1 MRILAALLIL
11 ISARTAHAGMCESL
25 VTGLFTFAHNLFD
38 KTGRSYGFAKALSDI
53 QRLASSTHYHEMPG
67 ASSTVLDGMIQEFQ
81 SSPSVTAEEKAKFY
95 EEVVKIFLA
104 EAARRAGPE
113 HFTNNVGYG
122 QNAIMVWI
130 VLNASRAAN
139 KPEIQRLFVDAI
151 GRLQRTES
159 RWTRIMLER
168 VLLELGAH
176 PGVGFERSALQLLDR
191 IELRDKVHLTSEI
204 AALSASVYLK
214 PYLFKW
220 RSRVELEVLRE
231 DLVPAFNEY
240 NLKQDMQTFNRWLNG
255 HVHNGLGLDG
265 PNGYYDQNSLLQ
277 AIFSQDREKQNS
289 KNKLN
294 NVLHNV
300 LHNVLQLRILLGLRY
315 SDRAGPETS
324 ERREPRF
331 VDPAILGALAIM
343 SYMSMEKR
351 LGDEELKERRDLIL
365 TMPIEVQFRLL
376 KKANSLGT
384 LAATEEFLR
393 GNLSVDPLRN
403 ATVDFSTLLGE

>member
-11 ISARTAHAGMCESL
+11 SSAPAAQAGICESL
-25 VTGLFTFAHNLFD
+25 VTGFFTVAHNLFD

-53 QRLASSTHYHEMPG
+53 QRLAASTHYHEMPG
-67 ASSTVLDGMIQEFQ
+67 ASSAVLDRMIQEFQ
-81 SSPSVTAEEKAKFY
+81 SSPSVKAEEKAKLY

-113 HFTNNVGYG
+113 HFTNNAGHG

-139 KPEIQRLFVDAI
+139 KPGIQKLFVDAI
-151 GRLQRTES
+151 GKLQRTES

-176 PGVGFERSALQLLDR
+176 AGVGFERSALHLLDR
-191 IELRDKVHLTSEI
+191 IDLRDKVHLTSDI
-204 AALSASVYLK
+204 AALSASAYLR
-214 PYLFKW
+214 PYLYKW
-220 RSRVELEVLRE
+220 RPRVELEVLRE

-255 HVHNGLGLDG
+255 HVYNGLGLDG

-277 AIFSQDREKQNS
+277 AIFSLDREKQNS

-294 NVLHNV
+294 NVLYNV
-300 LHNVLQLRILLGLRY
+300 LHLRILLGLRH
-315 SDRAGPETS
+315 SDRAGPETRD
-324 ERREPRF
+324 RREPRF
-331 VDPAILGALAIM
+331 VGPATLGALAIM

-351 LGDEELKERRDLIL
+351 LSGEELKERRDLIL
-365 TMPIEVQFRLL
+365 NIPFEVQFRLL

-384 LAATEEFLR
+384 MAATEEFLR
-393 GNLSVDPLRN
+393 GNLNVDPLRS